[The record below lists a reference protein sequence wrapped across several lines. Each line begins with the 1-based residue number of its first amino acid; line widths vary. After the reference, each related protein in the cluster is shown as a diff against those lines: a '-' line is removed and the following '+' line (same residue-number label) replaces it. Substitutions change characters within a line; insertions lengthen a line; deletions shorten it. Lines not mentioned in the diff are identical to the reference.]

1 MTTAT
6 RPDVRIAERAGFCY
20 GVRLAI
26 DKAKHA
32 RTEGKEVTTLGQLVH
47 NPGIKADLSDRGIRT
62 ADLADQVEG
71 GTLVIRAHGVPKSEF
86 EQVKGKESLEVIDAT
101 CTWVLQ
107 SQKAARELAEAGYTV
122 CIIGHEDHPEVKG
135 VRSYAGENHVVV
147 DDMDRSTWERVP
159 RTKKLGVLSQS
170 TILPVKL
177 EEFAAFC
184 LRRCHDMRVV
194 NTVCPVTLTRQD
206 DSVKLAAEVDAM
218 IVVGGKNSSNTKELA
233 VKCAEIQPETVHV
246 ADADELATEHRRLA
260 DGEGSHRDHRRHLDA
275 RGRPRGGPRPD
286 LRAYRR
292 VTDRIVV
299 EQHVPADP
307 TAVHAAFT
315 SADALARWWWPHLP
329 DTTYAVDGRTGGA
342 YEIRSAAAGIGV
354 RGDFVAARTA
364 DIDPHDVDL
373 AG

>member
-1 MTTAT
+1 MTTATPT

-32 RTEGKEVTTLGQLVH
+32 REQGREVTTLGQLVH

-71 GTLVIRAHGVPKSEF
+71 GTLVIRAHGVPATEMEKLRAKAE
-86 EQVKGKESLEVIDAT
+86 EGGELEVIDAT

-107 SQKAARELAEAGYTV
+107 SQKAARELADAGYTV

-135 VRSYAGENHVVV
+135 VRSYAGEKHVVV

-159 RTKKLGVLSQS
+159 HTKRIGVLSQS
-170 TILPVKL
+170 TILPHKL

-184 LRRCHDMRVV
+184 LRRCHDLRVV

-218 IVVGGKNSSNTKELA
+218 VVVGGKNSSNTKELA
-233 VKCAEIQPETVHV
+233 VKCQQVCEDTIHV
-246 ADADELATEHRRLA
+246 ADADELASDYGSWLA
-260 DGEGSHRDHRRHLDA
+260 GKERIGIT
-275 RGRPRGGPRPD
+275 GGTSTPEVD
-286 LRAYRR
+286 LEEVR
-292 VTDRIVV
+292 DRI
-299 EQHVPADP
+299 
-307 TAVHAAFT
+307 
-315 SADALARWWWPHLP
+315 
-329 DTTYAVDGRTGGA
+329 YAVL
-342 YEIRSAAAGIGV
+342 AAA
-354 RGDFVAARTA
+354 
-364 DIDPHDVDL
+364 
-373 AG
+373 